1 MTHSLKIAIPNK
13 GRLMEDTVD
22 ALRAIGLRVP
32 HALDR
37 NLVINAGDGRTQIL
51 LTRAQ
56 DIPEFVEIGAAD
68 AGITGLDLVEETG
81 VDVDRL
87 LDLGYGK
94 CRLIVAAPEGER
106 VGSIDDLPANA
117 RVATA
122 YPNLTRRFFEKR
134 KKKIQIVPISG
145 AAEITPL
152 IGVADAIADLTQTG
166 ATLKQNHLAMLDVI
180 LDSWAVLIASKKA
193 HAQKRA
199 ELDDLAE
206 ALASVRKAER
216 KRYLMANVSKKS
228 LDKVT
233 EVIPGLSGATIMQLA
248 TEGMVAVHA
257 VVDEDHLN
265 TIIPKLRKAGASGI
279 LVLPIER
286 IIP

>member
-1 MTHSLKIAIPNK
+1 MTLKLAIPNK
-13 GRLMEDTVD
+13 GRLMEETIDL
-22 ALRAIGLRVP
+22 LRAIGLRVP
-32 HALDR
+32 HAIERSLI
-37 NLVINAGDGRTQIL
+37 VSAAGGRVQIL

-68 AGITGLDLVEETG
+68 AGVTGLDLVEETG

-87 LDLGYGK
+87 LDLGYGR

-106 VGSIDDLPANA
+106 VGSVDDLPANA

-134 KKKIQIVPISG
+134 KRRIEIVPISG

-166 ATLKQNHLAMLDVI
+166 ATLQQNHLVLLDVI
-180 LDSWAVLIASKKA
+180 LDSWAVLIASRKA
-193 HAQKRA
+193 AASKRQ
-199 ELDDLAE
+199 ELEDIVE
-206 ALASVRKAER
+206 ALRGVQAAER
-216 KRYLMANVSKKS
+216 KRYLMANVAARN
-228 LDKVT
+228 LRRVT
-233 EVIPGLSGATIMQLA
+233 QVIPGMSGPTVMQLA
-248 TEGMVAVHA
+248 KKGMVAVHA

-265 TIIPKLRKAGASGI
+265 TIIPRLKKAGATGI

>member
-1 MTHSLKIAIPNK
+1 MTLKIAIPNK
-13 GRLMEDTVD
+13 GRLMEDTAE

-37 NLVINAGDGRTQIL
+37 SLVVNAADGRVQIL
-51 LTRAQ
+51 LTRAR

-81 VDVDRL
+81 ASVDRL
-87 LDLGYGK
+87 LDLGYGR
-94 CRLIVAAPEGER
+94 CRLVVAAPEHEK
-106 VGSIDDLPANA
+106 VNSIDDLAANA
-117 RVATA
+117 RVATT

-134 KKKIQIVPISG
+134 KQKIQIVPISG

-152 IGVADAIADLTQTG
+152 MGVADAIADLTQTG
-166 ATLKQNHLAMLDVI
+166 ATLKQNHLVLLDVI

-206 ALASVRKAER
+206 ALTSVEKASR
-216 KRYLMANVSKKS
+216 KRYLMANVEKKH
-228 LDKVT
+228 LEKVT
-233 EVIPGLSGATIMQLA
+233 DVIPGLSGPTVMQLA
-248 TEGMVAVHA
+248 TPGMVAVHA
-257 VVDEDHLN
+257 VVDEDKLN
-265 TIIPKLRKAGASGI
+265 AIIPRLRKAGATGI